1 MRQNHYG
8 QYTELAK
15 DVQLYYNK
23 FPLHSN
29 RFEGEIVFKIKLY
42 RKNIYKGL
50 NQNRQRNHQKT
61 LPVFQ
66 IKWIQKLMLPKD
78 K

>member
-1 MRQNHYG
+1 MHNSIII
-8 QYTELAK
+8 
-15 DVQLYYNK
+15 N
-23 FPLHSN
+23 FPSIPTGL
-29 RFEGEIVFKIKLY
+29 RGEIVFKNKILY

-50 NQNRQRNHQKT
+50 NQNRQRNRQKT
-61 LPVFQ
+61 LPVFK